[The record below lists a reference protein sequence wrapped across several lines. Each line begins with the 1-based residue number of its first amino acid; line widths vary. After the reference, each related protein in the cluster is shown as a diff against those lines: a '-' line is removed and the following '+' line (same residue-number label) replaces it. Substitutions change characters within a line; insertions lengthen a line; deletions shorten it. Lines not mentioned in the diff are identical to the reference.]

1 MAEKIIKTTLDNGL
15 QIMLKE
21 IHTAPIIS
29 HWVWYRVGSRNE
41 IPGLTG
47 ISHWVEHMQF
57 KGTPK
62 YPAGVLDK
70 AISRDGGFW
79 NAFTYFDWTAFFATM
94 PAEKIWLPIDL
105 EADRMQNSLYLPE
118 EVESERTVIIS
129 EREGSEN
136 EPMFC
141 LDEAILKEAF
151 PQHPY
156 RTEVIGRKE
165 DLYTITRNDLF
176 EHYRNYYA
184 PNNAVLAMAGDFNA
198 EKMLDHLA
206 EVYKNVPARKIQSH
220 SIKPDGPI
228 SGEKRVELSGPGET
242 TYLNIVWKAPEGKNE
257 DIFPLTILDSILT
270 GPSSLNMFGGGSIAN
285 KTSRLYRPL
294 IENQIAVGFS
304 GDYVTSID
312 PYLYSISVI
321 MHPDHTPGDALQ
333 VIDSEFQKIKQGDIS
348 EAELAKAV
356 KQARALFAYGCEN
369 ITNQAY
375 WLGYSEMFDSY
386 KWFENFL
393 PSLEKVTRE
402 DVIQAANRYFADNQR
417 VIGIY
422 SPNPKGHTRTEGS
435 DQ

>member
-1 MAEKIIKTTLDNGL
+1 
-15 QIMLKE
+15 
-21 IHTAPIIS
+21 
-29 HWVWYRVGSRNE
+29 
-41 IPGLTG
+41 
-47 ISHWVEHMQF
+47 
-57 KGTPK
+57 
-62 YPAGVLDK
+62 
-70 AISRDGGFW
+70 
-79 NAFTYFDWTAFFATM
+79 
-94 PAEKIWLPIDL
+94 
-105 EADRMQNSLYLPE
+105 MQNSLYLPE

-285 KTSRLYRPL
+285 KTSRFIP
-294 IENQIAVGFS
+294 A
-304 GDYVTSID
+304 
-312 PYLYSISVI
+312 
-321 MHPDHTPGDALQ
+321 
-333 VIDSEFQKIKQGDIS
+333 
-348 EAELAKAV
+348 
-356 KQARALFAYGCEN
+356 
-369 ITNQAY
+369 
-375 WLGYSEMFDSY
+375 SY
-386 KWFENFL
+386 
-393 PSLEKVTRE
+393 
-402 DVIQAANRYFADNQR
+402 
-417 VIGIY
+417 
-422 SPNPKGHTRTEGS
+422 
-435 DQ
+435 